1 MHEEKGQ
8 DGINNETEIRV
19 SLEYKLNFFFYNL
32 FNIKQKF
39 KLLLKKIIQNKFNYT
54 LASERAEIVN

>member
-39 KLLLKKIIQNKFNYT
+39 KLLLKKNY
-54 LASERAEIVN
+54 SK